1 MIKILHLYYDIM
13 NMYGESAN
21 VRALMHALD
30 KEDVKYKVDF
40 KSLHD
45 DIKIMDY
52 DFIYIGTGL
61 DESYPIVLED
71 LKRYKEDLSK
81 YIDANKFILVTGNAL
96 DLFSDLKILK
106 FKSVK
111 EDFRI
116 IGEQVYTTDLIKNYV
131 IGFQNRDTV
140 IKEYSETSLF
150 KVTTGTG
157 FAPNNKNEGI
167 RKNNFYGTYLL
178 GPLLIRNPYLLEYFT
193 KNLLKSKNIK
203 YKAMSHDT
211 AYQAYDTYLKNFV
224 NKELKNL

>member
-71 LKRYKEDLSK
+71 LKKYKEDLSK
-81 YIDANKFILVTGNAL
+81 YIDANKFILAGATRIGTSSGVSIMNDQCDHDCCG
-96 DLFSDLKILK
+96 
-106 FKSVK
+106 
-111 EDFRI
+111 ED
-116 IGEQVYTTDLIKNYV
+116 
-131 IGFQNRDTV
+131 
-140 IKEYSETSLF
+140 
-150 KVTTGTG
+150 
-157 FAPNNKNEGI
+157 
-167 RKNNFYGTYLL
+167 
-178 GPLLIRNPYLLEYFT
+178 
-193 KNLLKSKNIK
+193 
-203 YKAMSHDT
+203 
-211 AYQAYDTYLKNFV
+211 
-224 NKELKNL
+224 

>member
-30 KEDVKYKVDF
+30 KQEVKYKVDF
-40 KSLHD
+40 KSLHEE
-45 DIKIMDY
+45 IKMMDY

-116 IGEQVYTTDLIKNYV
+116 IGEQVYTTDLIKKYV

-140 IKEYSETSLF
+140 IKEYSETPLF

-157 FAPNNKNEGI
+157 FAPNNENEGI
-167 RKNNFYGTYLL
+167 RKNNFFGTYLL

-193 KNLLKSKNIK
+193 KNLLKIKNLK
-203 YKAMSHDT
+203 YKLYHES
-211 AYQAYDTYLKNFV
+211 
-224 NKELKNL
+224 

>member
-21 VRALMHALD
+21 IRALKKALD
-30 KEDVKYKVDF
+30 FEGVTYKIDC
-40 KSLHD
+40 KSLYD
-45 DIKIMDY
+45 EINIMSY

-61 DESYPIVLED
+61 NESYPLVLED
-71 LKRYKEDLSK
+71 LKRYKDDLNK
-81 YIDANKFILVTGNAL
+81 YIDAKKFILVTGNAL
-96 DLFSDLKILK
+96 DLFSDLKILN

-116 IGEQVYTTDLIKNYV
+116 IGEQVYTTFLIKNYV

-140 IKEYSETSLF
+140 IKSTSEVPLF

-157 FAPNNKNEGI
+157 YTPNNSNEGI

-178 GPLLIRNPYLLEYFT
+178 GPLLIRNPYMLEYFI
-193 KNLLKSKNIK
+193 KELLKSKNLK
-203 YKAMSHDT
+203 YKKMPHDT
-211 AYQAYDTYLKNFV
+211 AYLAYEAYLKNFV
-224 NKELKNL
+224 NKD

>member
-71 LKRYKEDLSK
+71 LKKYKEDLSK

-178 GPLLIRNPYLLEYFT
+178 GPLLIRNPYLLECFT

-224 NKELKNL
+224 NKE

>member
-106 FKSVK
+106 FKSV
-111 EDFRI
+111 
-116 IGEQVYTTDLIKNYV
+116 
-131 IGFQNRDTV
+131 
-140 IKEYSETSLF
+140 
-150 KVTTGTG
+150 
-157 FAPNNKNEGI
+157 
-167 RKNNFYGTYLL
+167 
-178 GPLLIRNPYLLEYFT
+178 
-193 KNLLKSKNIK
+193 
-203 YKAMSHDT
+203 
-211 AYQAYDTYLKNFV
+211 
-224 NKELKNL
+224 

>member
-21 VRALMHALD
+21 IRALEHALD
-30 KEDVKYKVDF
+30 KEEVKYKIDF

-61 DESYPIVLED
+61 DESYSLVLED
-71 LKRYKEDLSK
+71 LKKYKEDLIK

-96 DLFSDLKILK
+96 DLFSDLKILN

-131 IGFQNRDTV
+131 IGFQNRNTV
-140 IKEYSETSLF
+140 IKEYSETPLF

-193 KNLLKSKNIK
+193 KNLLKIKNLK
-203 YKAMSHDT
+203 YKTMTHDT
-211 AYQAYDTYLKNFV
+211 AYQAYEAYLKNFV
-224 NKELKNL
+224 NKETE

>member
-106 FKSVK
+106 FKSIK

-203 YKAMSHDT
+203 YKVMSHDT

-224 NKELKNL
+224 NKE

>member
-71 LKRYKEDLSK
+71 LKKYKEDLSK

-193 KNLLKSKNIK
+193 KNLFKSKNIK

-224 NKELKNL
+224 NKE

>member
-71 LKRYKEDLSK
+71 LKKYKEDLSK

-140 IKEYSETSLF
+140 IKS
-150 KVTTGTG
+150 
-157 FAPNNKNEGI
+157 NN
-167 RKNNFYGTYLL
+167 RHWLC
-178 GPLLIRNPYLLEYFT
+178 
-193 KNLLKSKNIK
+193 S
-203 YKAMSHDT
+203 
-211 AYQAYDTYLKNFV
+211 
-224 NKELKNL
+224 

>member
-30 KEDVKYKVDF
+30 KQEVKYKVDF
-40 KSLHD
+40 KSLHEE
-45 DIKIMDY
+45 IKIMDY

-81 YIDANKFILVTGNAL
+81 YIDAKKFILVTGNAL

-116 IGEQVYTTDLIKNYV
+116 IGEQVYTTDLIKKYV

-140 IKEYSETSLF
+140 IKEYSETPLF

-157 FAPNNKNEGI
+157 FAPNNENEGI
-167 RKNNFYGTYLL
+167 RKNNFFGTYLL
-178 GPLLIRNPYLLEYFT
+178 GPLLIRNPYLLEYFI

-203 YKAMSHDT
+203 YKTISQDT
-211 AYQAYDTYLKNFV
+211 AYQAYETYLKNFV
-224 NKELKNL
+224 NE

>member
-21 VRALMHALD
+21 IRALEHALD
-30 KEDVKYKVDF
+30 KEEVKYKIDF

-61 DESYPIVLED
+61 DESYSLVLED
-71 LKRYKEDLSK
+71 LKKYKEDLIK
-81 YIDANKFILVTGNAL
+81 YIDDNKFILVTGNAL
-96 DLFSDLKILK
+96 DLFSDLKILN

-131 IGFQNRDTV
+131 IGFQNRNTV
-140 IKEYSETSLF
+140 IKEYSETPLF

-193 KNLLKSKNIK
+193 KNLLKMKNLK
-203 YKAMSHDT
+203 YKAMTHDT
-211 AYQAYDTYLKNFV
+211 AYQAYEAYLKNFV
-224 NKELKNL
+224 NKETE

>member
-71 LKRYKEDLSK
+71 LKKYKEDLSK

-96 DLFSDLKILK
+96 DLFSDLKILN

-116 IGEQVYTTDLIKNYV
+116 IGEQVYTTFLIKNYV

-203 YKAMSHDT
+203 YKDMSHDT

-224 NKELKNL
+224 NKE

>member
-30 KEDVKYKVDF
+30 KEEVKYKVDF

-106 FKSVK
+106 FKSIK

-203 YKAMSHDT
+203 YKVMSHDT

-224 NKELKNL
+224 NKE

>member
-1 MIKILHLYYDIM
+1 MLKILHLYYDIM

-21 VRALMHALD
+21 VRALIHALD
-30 KEDVKYKVDF
+30 KEEIKYKIDF

-61 DESYPIVLED
+61 NESYSIVLED
-71 LKRYKEDLSK
+71 LKRYKDDLIK
-81 YIDANKFILVTGNAL
+81 YIDANKFILATGNAL
-96 DLFSDLKILK
+96 DLFSDLKILN

-140 IKEYSETSLF
+140 IKEYSETPLF

-193 KNLLKSKNIK
+193 KSLLKSKNLK
-203 YKAMSHDT
+203 YKAMIHDT
-211 AYQAYDTYLKNFV
+211 AYQAYDAYLKNFI
-224 NKELKNL
+224 NKDTE

>member
-21 VRALMHALD
+21 IRALKQALD
-30 KEDVKYKVDF
+30 FEGVTYKIDC
-40 KSLHD
+40 KSLYD
-45 DIKIMDY
+45 EINIMSY

-61 DESYPIVLED
+61 DESYPLVLED
-71 LKRYKEDLSK
+71 LKRYKDDLNK
-81 YIDANKFILVTGNAL
+81 YIDAKKFILVTGNAL

-224 NKELKNL
+224 NKE

>member
-1 MIKILHLYYDIM
+1 M

-21 VRALMHALD
+21 IRALEHALD
-30 KEDVKYKVDF
+30 KEEVKYKIDF

-61 DESYPIVLED
+61 DESYSLVLED
-71 LKRYKEDLSK
+71 LKKYKEDLIK

-96 DLFSDLKILK
+96 DLFSDLKILN

-131 IGFQNRDTV
+131 IGFQNRNTV
-140 IKEYSETSLF
+140 IKEYSEAPLF

-178 GPLLIRNPYLLEYFT
+178 GPLLIRNPYLLEYFI
-193 KNLLKSKNIK
+193 KNLLKIKNLK
-203 YKAMSHDT
+203 YKAMTHDT
-211 AYQAYDTYLKNFV
+211 AYHAYEAYLKILLIKKL
-224 NKELKNL
+224 NKF

>member
-61 DESYPIVLED
+61 DESYSIVLED

-106 FKSVK
+106 FKSIK

-203 YKAMSHDT
+203 YKVMSRDT

-224 NKELKNL
+224 NKE

>member
-71 LKRYKEDLSK
+71 LKKYKEDLSK

-203 YKAMSHDT
+203 YKVMSHDT

-224 NKELKNL
+224 NKE

>member
-30 KEDVKYKVDF
+30 KEDVIYKVDF

-203 YKAMSHDT
+203 YKVMSHDT

-224 NKELKNL
+224 NKE

>member
-30 KEDVKYKVDF
+30 KQEVKYKVDF
-40 KSLHD
+40 KSLHEE
-45 DIKIMDY
+45 IKIMDY

-61 DESYPIVLED
+61 DESYSLVLKD
-71 LKRYKEDLSK
+71 LKRYKDDLSK
-81 YIDANKFILVTGNAL
+81 YIDTGKFILATGNAL
-96 DLFSDLKILK
+96 DLFSDLKILN

-131 IGFQNRDTV
+131 IGFQNRNSI
-140 IKEYSETSLF
+140 IKEYSETPLF

-193 KNLLKSKNIK
+193 KNLLKSKNLK
-203 YKAMSHDT
+203 YKKVPQDT
-211 AYQAYDTYLKNFV
+211 AYQAYEAYLKNFV
-224 NKELKNL
+224 NKD

>member
-71 LKRYKEDLSK
+71 LKKYKGDLSK

-167 RKNNFYGTYLL
+167 RKTRKWYVSKRKGCIHN
-178 GPLLIRNPYLLEYFT
+178 IRNCT
-193 KNLLKSKNIK
+193 RN
-203 YKAMSHDT
+203 
-211 AYQAYDTYLKNFV
+211 V
-224 NKELKNL
+224 

>member
-71 LKRYKEDLSK
+71 LKKYKEDLSK

-167 RKNNFYGTYLL
+167 RKNNFYGTSY
-178 GPLLIRNPYLLEYFT
+178 
-193 KNLLKSKNIK
+193 S
-203 YKAMSHDT
+203 
-211 AYQAYDTYLKNFV
+211 
-224 NKELKNL
+224 

>member
-71 LKRYKEDLSK
+71 LKKYKEDLSK

-193 KNLLKSKNIK
+193 KNLLKSKKIK

-224 NKELKNL
+224 NKE

>member
-61 DESYPIVLED
+61 DESYSIVLED

-106 FKSVK
+106 FKSIK

-203 YKAMSHDT
+203 YKVMSHDT

-224 NKELKNL
+224 NKE

>member
-21 VRALMHALD
+21 IRALKKALD
-30 KEDVKYKVDF
+30 FEGVTYKIDC
-40 KSLHD
+40 KSLYD
-45 DIKIMDY
+45 EINIMSY
-52 DFIYIGTGL
+52 DFIYMGTGL

-71 LKRYKEDLSK
+71 LKKYKEDLSK

-224 NKELKNL
+224 NKE

>member
-21 VRALMHALD
+21 IRALEHALD
-30 KEDVKYKVDF
+30 KEEVKYKIDF

-61 DESYPIVLED
+61 DESYSLVLED
-71 LKRYKEDLSK
+71 LKKYKEDLIK

-96 DLFSDLKILK
+96 DLFSDLKILN

-116 IGEQVYTTDLIKNYV
+116 IGEQVYTSDLIKNYV
-131 IGFQNRDTV
+131 IGFQNRNTV
-140 IKEYSETSLF
+140 IKEYSETPLF

-178 GPLLIRNPYLLEYFT
+178 GPLLIRNPYLLEYFI
-193 KNLLKSKNIK
+193 KNLLNI
-203 YKAMSHDT
+203 
-211 AYQAYDTYLKNFV
+211 
-224 NKELKNL
+224 

>member
-1 MIKILHLYYDIM
+1 
-13 NMYGESAN
+13 
-21 VRALMHALD
+21 
-30 KEDVKYKVDF
+30 
-40 KSLHD
+40 
-45 DIKIMDY
+45 MDY

-61 DESYPIVLED
+61 DESYPLVLED
-71 LKRYKEDLSK
+71 LKRYKDDLSK

-224 NKELKNL
+224 NKE

>member
-30 KEDVKYKVDF
+30 KQEVKYKVDF
-40 KSLHD
+40 KSLHEE
-45 DIKIMDY
+45 IKIMDY

-61 DESYPIVLED
+61 DESYPLVLED
-71 LKRYKEDLSK
+71 LKRYKDDLSK
-81 YIDANKFILVTGNAL
+81 YIDSNKFILATGNAL
-96 DLFSDLKILK
+96 DLFSDLKILN

-116 IGEQVYTTDLIKNYV
+116 IGEQVYTTDLIKNYI
-131 IGFQNRDTV
+131 IGFQNRDSV
-140 IKEYSETSLF
+140 IKEYSETPLF

-193 KNLLKSKNIK
+193 KNLLKSKNLK
-203 YKAMSHDT
+203 YKKVPQDT
-211 AYQAYDTYLKNFV
+211 AYQAYEAYLKNFV
-224 NKELKNL
+224 NKD